1 MATNYSGNNDFR
13 GYVSYL
19 AKNDS
24 NAVNRQGYSN
34 LLGIIG
40 NDGGINFTNFKGLDT
55 PFGYSV
61 GSNGGSKLQAD
72 VTKLYNQY
80 MTSYKNDL
88 KGTANSSNNAVAAAI
103 AALNAQPKLPKFDYA
118 GSMARA
124 GATAASTVNP
134 VYQDKLNQYL
144 AKAQAALGQ
153 KTVDVTRN
161 KEDIGTALAAAL
173 EDSATSRTRTNEDT
187 TTQLGDVAANENSW
201 QRQEGRQFDA
211 ARMALLGSTAD
222 AGLTESGIGQGQ
234 VASAV
239 TDRNLASEDQT
250 RTFNNQRRDIQT
262 VGSRTLQDLDKSD
275 VREKAGSQRATE
287 NQDIDLNNF
296 IQNSSLDE
304 QSFRASNEAER
315 VGAINSATQ
324 SAYSQIVAQTIQALA
339 GSGARAQDI
348 GLFKQVYG

>member
-1 MATNYSGNNDFR
+1 MATNYIGNNDFR

-19 AKNDS
+19 AKNDPNS
-24 NAVNRQGYSN
+24 INRQGYSN

-61 GSNGGSKLQAD
+61 GANGGQRLQSD
-72 VTKLYNQY
+72 VNALYKKY
-80 MTSYKNDL
+80 MDSYKADL
-88 KGTANSSNNAVAAAI
+88 ASTANSSNNAYAAAI
-103 AALNAQPKLPKFDYA
+103 AALNAQPKLPKFDYS

-124 GATAASTVNP
+124 GQTAASTVNP

-153 KTVDVTRN
+153 KQVDVSRN
-161 KEDIGTALAAAL
+161 KEDIATALASAL
-173 EDSATSRTRTNEDT
+173 EDSATSRTRATEDQ
-187 TTQLGDVAANENSW
+187 TTQLGDITDNENSW

-211 ARMALLGSTAD
+211 ARMALLGDTAN
-222 AGLTESGIGQGQ
+222 AGLTESGIGQQ
-234 VASAV
+234 QEANAV

-250 RTFNNQRRDIQT
+250 RTFNNQRRDVNT
-262 VGSRTLQDLDKSD
+262 VASRTLADLDTSD
-275 VREKAGSQRATE
+275 TRERAGSQRATE

-296 IQNSSLDE
+296 IQNASLDE

-315 VGAINSATQ
+315 VSAINSATQ
-324 SAYSQIVAQTIQALA
+324 SAYQNIVAQTIQALT
-339 GSGARAQDI
+339 GQGARAQDI
-348 GLFKQVYG
+348 ALFKQVYG